1 MTRRNSIDGFP
12 PEVRRMIQRRLY
24 QRGFQDYAGLVK
36 ELVSEGH
43 AVSKSALH
51 RFGCKFEAR
60 VKQAELEKLMG
71 PEVPAAG
78 NASGGEQ
85 LDFLDVLEGETA

>member
-24 QRGFQDYAGLVK
+24 QRGFQDYVGLAG
-36 ELVSEGH
+36 ELLSEGY

-51 RFGCKFEAR
+51 RFGHKLEVR
-60 VKQAELEKLMG
+60 VQQAELEKLLG
-71 PEVPAAG
+71 PEVVPVG

-85 LDFLDVLEGETA
+85 LDFLDVLEGGRA